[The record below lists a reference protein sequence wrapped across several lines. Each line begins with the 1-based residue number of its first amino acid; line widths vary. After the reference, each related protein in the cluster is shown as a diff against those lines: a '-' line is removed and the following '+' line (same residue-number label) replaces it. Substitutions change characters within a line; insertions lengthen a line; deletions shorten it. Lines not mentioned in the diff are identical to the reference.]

1 MTQVLPTGRLGIT
14 GVTEV
19 GKTKNQT
26 FVLPYHSDHRSQIS
40 ADYHGK
46 TIDKLN
52 PTDAQNKAR
61 RYPQTGL
68 GG

>member
-1 MTQVLPTGRLGIT
+1 MIKPTGRLGIT
-14 GVTEV
+14 GSVEV
-19 GKTKNQT
+19 GPTKNQT
-26 FVLPYHSDHRSQIS
+26 FQLPYHSERQSKIS
-40 ADYHGK
+40 ANYHGK

-52 PTDAQNKAR
+52 PNDALDRAR

>member
-1 MTQVLPTGRLGIT
+1 MIKPTGRLGIT

-19 GKTKNQT
+19 GKTKHQT
-26 FVLPYHSDHRSQIS
+26 FQLPYHSERQSKIS
-40 ADYHGK
+40 ANYHGK

-52 PTDAQNKAR
+52 PNSALDKAR
-61 RYPQTGL
+61 RFPQTGL